1 MPACA
6 LTPVWNLFPN
16 FLSYSNV
23 PKQHLPTLLSS
34 HVCKRD
40 GDLAMIHAYFLDR
53 YFTGF
58 KLAYASP
65 TVVPDDGTTTDTLLG
80 IFAAGISAPNVET
93 ATFAVQ
99 AVLSADDS
107 CDPEVRAMGALCA
120 HVCVWM
126 FRRLPC
132 GL

>member
-1 MPACA
+1 
-6 LTPVWNLFPN
+6 
-16 FLSYSNV
+16 
-23 PKQHLPTLLSS
+23 
-34 HVCKRD
+34 
-40 GDLAMIHAYFLDR
+40 MIHAYFLDR

-120 HVCVWM
+120 RVCCEVRVVSCPPPRLSLARPNLTVCAT
-126 FRRLPC
+126 RR
-132 GL
+132 